1 MTPRVCLITAG
12 SLASTP
18 RMLKAADA
26 LHEAGY
32 RVRVV
37 CSEHVDWAV
46 EAGLRLR
53 ASRPWP
59 CQVVDWHPRTGRW
72 VYLRSAVRHRL
83 ARAAAGVG
91 PRRVP
96 LAVLARTA
104 SRVAPELYRAAVAAP
119 ADLVYAGTAG
129 ALAVAAAA
137 ARRLAAPYA
146 LDLEDFHSAEQAGGG
161 PGLGDAVMEQIERRV
176 LPGAAFLTAGS
187 RPIADAYA
195 AKYGVRPVVVNNV
208 FPLPRQGPDFTR
220 PADAPLRL
228 HWFSQQVGPGR
239 GLEDVVRAVGG
250 LGRPLALSVLGH
262 RDEGYVHS
270 LRALAASVAP
280 GLRIEFLP
288 NRPPDEMLD
297 ACRGADVGL
306 ALETGRPLSRQ
317 LCLTNKVFTY
327 VLAGLAVAVTDT
339 EGQRPVAEDLGEGAI
354 LYKPGDAAALAAGLR
369 RWADDGA
376 ALVRAKRA
384 CWEAACRRWHWEH
397 PLERGAL
404 LGAVAGVFTGG
415 RACAVC

>member
-1 MTPRVCLITAG
+1 
-12 SLASTP
+12 
-18 RMLKAADA
+18 MLKAADT

-37 CSEHVDWAV
+37 SSEHVDWAID
-46 EAGLRLR
+46 AGQRLR
-53 ASRPWP
+53 ANRAWK
-59 CQVVDWHPRTGRW
+59 CQVVHWHRRTGSW
-72 VYLRSAVRHRL
+72 AYYRSGVRHRL
-83 ARAAAGVG
+83 ARALAWGVG
-91 PRRVP
+91 PGRAP
-96 LAVLARTA
+96 LAVLTRAA
-104 SRVAPELYRAAVAAP
+104 SRVAPELYCAAVAAP

-129 ALAVAAAA
+129 ALAVAAVA
-137 ARRLAAPYA
+137 ARQLGAPYA

-161 PGLGDAVMEQIERRV
+161 PGLRDVVMEQIERRV

-208 FPLPRQGPDFTR
+208 FPLPRQEPDFTR

-239 GLEDVVRAVGG
+239 GLEDVVRAAGA
-250 LGRPLALSVLGH
+250 LGRPLVLSVLGH
-262 RDEGYVHS
+262 RDEGYVDS
-270 LRALAASVAP
+270 LRSLAASAAP

-288 NRPPDEMLD
+288 NRPPDEMID

-306 ALETGRPLSRQ
+306 ALETGRPVSRQ

-339 EGQRPVAEDLGEGAI
+339 AGQRPVAEDLGEGAV
-354 LYKPGDAAALAAGLR
+354 LYKPGDTAALAAGLR
-369 RWADDGA
+369 HWADDGA
-376 ALVRAKRA
+376 ALARAKRA
-384 CWEAACRRWHWEH
+384 CWEAARRRWHWEH
-397 PLERGAL
+397 PAERGAL
-404 LGAVAGVFTGG
+404 LAAVARALGG
-415 RACAVC
+415 R